1 MARAALAESF
11 LASNVLTIEVGGAL
25 ADAGKANSRIDQ
37 RVIFCEEEKKL
48 KRLFELLEEIMD
60 GSKILIFTASKRRCD
75 QLTKEL
81 RVDGWPALAIHGD
94 KSQEERDWV
103 LQEFKDGEQPL
114 LIATDVAQRG
124 LDIKEVMYVVNY
136 DCPSSSESYVHRIG
150 RTGRA
155 GEMGTAYT
163 FVSPCDQRIAGELV
177 KVLRGSDNPVP
188 RELEQLAARALREA
202 MYHGR

>member
-1 MARAALAESF
+1 M
-11 LASNVLTIEVGGAL
+11 EVGGAL

-37 RVIFCEEEKKL
+37 RVLFCEEEQKL
-48 KRLFELLEEIMD
+48 KRLVDLLEEIMD
-60 GSKILIFTASKRRCD
+60 GSKILVFAASKRRCD

-81 RVDGWPALAIHGD
+81 RVDGWPARAIHGD

-124 LDIKEVMYVVNY
+124 LDIKEVMYVINY

-155 GEMGTAYT
+155 GETGTAYT
-163 FVSPCDQRIAGELV
+163 FVSPCDQRVAGELV

-188 RELEQLAARALREA
+188 RELEQLAARAAREA
-202 MYHGR
+202 RYGR